1 MTMDSMQF
9 PASEHAG
16 TQSVTE
22 DSIQADRGFPAGG
35 VPEGF
40 KVDASGVFERTGDDD
55 APRWLC
61 SPLRVVN
68 RFRTPDGSGWGRT
81 VEILAPDGKVVAISI
96 LEKQLASGKSALI
109 PLVDRGLQISP
120 LGSDQT
126 TIVSLLRKWTDLPL
140 VVSVRQPGWTDGS
153 CESFLFGHGGVIG
166 KAGYVLNTAL
176 VGSRGSAA
184 NSSGTAPSWIEGVGK
199 RCSGNPTLVLAV
211 STALAGPLLALL
223 GLDLG
228 GGIHLRG
235 ASSSGKT
242 TAARLAAS
250 VWGPRTF
257 MSTWRATANGLED
270 MAVLHNDT
278 VLVLDELGEITPHNL
293 DEATYLLANGREKHR
308 KAGVGQSTSSRS
320 WRVMVVSTGELSLA
334 DRLAEG
340 RRDVRQGQEVRLID
354 VAADLGRFGAFDD
367 LHGEANGA
375 LFSQLLKTEADR
387 HFGTSGPAFVDG
399 LVRLSEAGR
408 LRLKQHFNQYTARL
422 SKRCHADRSSLA
434 DRIAMRLALI
444 ALAGDVA
451 TTFGLT
457 GWKKG
462 EGLTAAALAMDQWL
476 ERFVEP
482 AVVRGEGYL
491 DRLRNYL
498 NGHPG
503 DISDLSSADSAA
515 SSTTVLREGEIHY
528 FPSEVWQHLFP
539 NDEGRIAA
547 QSLRDAGVLVPGD
560 GNNLMKRAPRSITNR
575 PRFYVVRIR
584 SVPDL
589 DTGKLAA

>member
-1 MTMDSMQF
+1 MTMVSMQL
-9 PASEHAG
+9 PAPNQAG
-16 TQSVTE
+16 SQSVTE
-22 DSIQADRGFPAGG
+22 ASIQAEEAFHADG

-40 KVDASGVFERTGDDD
+40 NVDTSGVFARTGSED

-68 RFRTPDGSGWGRT
+68 RFRAPNGSGWGRT

-96 LEKQLASGKSALI
+96 LEKQLASGKSVLI
-109 PLVDRGLQISP
+109 PLVDRGLQVSP
-120 LGSDQT
+120 DRSDHDA
-126 TIVSLLRKWTDLPL
+126 IVSMLRKWTDLPM
-140 VVSVRQPGWTDGS
+140 VVLVRQPGWTDSS
-153 CESFLFGHGGVIG
+153 CESFLLGNGGVIG
-166 KAGYVLNTAL
+166 KAGYVLDTAL
-176 VGSRGSAA
+176 VGSRGSAVH
-184 NSSGTAPSWIEGVGK
+184 SSGSAPSWIEGVGK

-250 VWGPRTF
+250 VWGPRAF

-375 LFSQLLKTEADR
+375 LFSQLLKAETDR
-387 HFGTSGPAFVDG
+387 HHGSIGPAFVGG
-399 LVRLSEAGR
+399 LLRLPEASR
-408 LRLKQHFNQYTARL
+408 LRLKKLFNRYTAQL
-422 SKRCHADRSSLA
+422 SKRCHADRSPLA

-451 TTFGLT
+451 TRFGLT
-457 GWKKG
+457 GWK
-462 EGLTAAALAMDQWL
+462 EVEALDAAALAMDQWL

-491 DRLRNYL
+491 ARLRTYL

-503 DISDLSSADSAA
+503 DILDLSSADSAP
-515 SSTTVLREGEIHY
+515 SSTTVLREGDLHY
-528 FPSEVWQHLFP
+528 FPSEVWQRLFP
-539 NDEGRIAA
+539 NDESRIAA
-547 QSLRDAGVLVPGD
+547 HSLRDAGVLVPGD
-560 GNNLMKRAPRSITNR
+560 GNNLMKRAPRSIPNR
-575 PRFYVVRIR
+575 PRFYVVRVR

-589 DTGKLAA
+589 DTEKLAA